1 MIKTFFST
9 ILPKEVFKIIEK
21 FDSVGEETV
30 SIERALKRVLAEDVL
45 SPMNIP
51 GFNRAT
57 MDGYAVNSKDTF
69 GVSEAVPGWLKI
81 IGEVKMGEVPDFKVD
96 RGEAVKISTG
106 GMLPAGTDAVVMLEH
121 TQHVDETTIEVLKPV
136 APLEHVI
143 QFNEDFK
150 EKGQIFEKGY
160 RLRPQDLGILAT
172 IGKSKVLV
180 YKRPIVAVV
189 STGDEIIPI
198 DETPRLGQ
206 IRDVNSYTLSAM
218 VEDAGGLPLKMGIV
232 KDEFKAL
239 KEICIKALN
248 KADILLLSGGS
259 SVGIRDYVLEVISS
273 FKNSEIFFH
282 GVSVSPGKPT
292 ILARIESKAIWG
304 LPGQVTSA
312 MIVFLLFVKRHIQ
325 WIEGQRF
332 FPFSFKKAKAKMA
345 RNVASVQ
352 GREDYIRVKLIR
364 AGEEILAEPIFGK
377 SGLISPMIKAD
388 GLLKVDIGKEGL
400 YKGEEVEVILF

>member
-1 MIKTFFST
+1 MKVFFST
-9 ILPKEVFKIIEK
+9 IHPKEVFKIIEK

-69 GVSEAVPGWLKI
+69 GASEAVPAWLKI

-106 GMLPAGTDAVVMLEH
+106 GMLPAGTDAVVMLEY

-150 EKGQIFEKGY
+150 ERGQIFEKGY

-218 VEDAGGLPLKMGIV
+218 IEDAGGLPLKMGII

-259 SVGIRDYVLEVISS
+259 SVGTRDYVLEVISS
-273 FKNSEIFFH
+273 FENSETFFH

-292 ILARIESKAIWG
+292 ILARIENKAIWG

-325 WIEGQRF
+325 WIGGQRF

-352 GREDYIRVKLIR
+352 GREDYIRVKLIKV
-364 AGEEILAEPIFGK
+364 GEEILAEPIFGK

-388 GLLKVDIGKEGL
+388 GLLRVDISKEGL